1 MWRKQISVSEYPSS
15 SRAMSARFRACACV
29 CVCVCV
35 CVCARARVSTLSTTA
50 RIHCPPHSPKT
61 CLVAAQHLMSKGD
74 RSTAEGF
81 RPAAD
86 RAAGFKT
93 YEIREQ
99 CIHSIVIFAARIT
112 NHIGL
117 VLDRSAEGGI
127 RGRGSTLSR
136 GGWQLLLSVA
146 LSACSPA
153 SSAAGTEALERS
165 TVPGSS
171 AAWTGVEAAGIGVVW
186 QHGLCTRK
194 QQSMMRDT
202 VSAAAHPCQV
212 HFSKSSSILQWI

>member
-1 MWRKQISVSEYPSS
+1 MR
-15 SRAMSARFRACACV
+15 V

-35 CVCARARVSTLSTTA
+35 CVRARVSTLSTTA

-99 CIHSIVIFAARIT
+99 CIHSIVIFAARLQTISAWFW
-112 NHIGL
+112 IE
-117 VLDRSAEGGI
+117 VLREALEAEV
-127 RGRGSTLSR
+127 LPCQ
-136 GGWQLLLSVA
+136 GWVQLLLQS
-146 LSACSPA
+146 
-153 SSAAGTEALERS
+153 RS
-165 TVPGSS
+165 LRVHQLRP
-171 AAWTGVEAAGIGVVW
+171 
-186 QHGLCTRK
+186 
-194 QQSMMRDT
+194 QQE
-202 VSAAAHPCQV
+202 Q
-212 HFSKSSSILQWI
+212 KL